1 MSIVWCFCDWGRNKI
16 GNPEIFFIKNLLFLE
31 VYSLSLNE
39 VMMFF
44 GTNHHLKCLLK
55 LMLFYQVIDIA
66 FIHLSQLEIAILK
79 WNLLCNTSRKTL
91 KLVIPM
97 LYLIRCSYFVKFWL
111 VFVILHLCKSVEQ
124 YSYICT
130 SVLQRKNW
138 RLNTETSALRSPSGL
153 RKSMTSPTYYWAG
166 KSSVNR

>member
-1 MSIVWCFCDWGRNKI
+1 MVVLWLREKLDRES
-16 GNPEIFFIKNLLFLE
+16 GNFFFIKNLLFLE

-97 LYLIRCSYFVKFWL
+97 LYLISCSYFVKFWL

-124 YSYICT
+124 YNYICT